1 MEQVRNA
8 SLLEERLDS
17 VRRLCTDGEPLEDL
31 FLFEADFRLL
41 EVRVEETD
49 LCDEAIVAGPAVV
62 DVDDALDRVV
72 TLAEAGETDNS
83 CHFIPLYGVFPEI
96 SGF

>member
-1 MEQVRNA
+1 M
-8 SLLEERLDS
+8 
-17 VRRLCTDGEPLEDL
+17 
-31 FLFEADFRLL
+31 
-41 EVRVEETD
+41 ETD
-49 LCDEAIVAGPAVV
+49 LFDKAIVASLAVV
-62 DVDDALDRVV
+62 DDDDAVDRVV